1 MEPRQSEIGNWQS
14 AMTCG
19 SDVAGNMRVFQ
30 TRFESSNLSCC
41 LLFSALL
48 IRENPRLSAANNQN
62 ERRCRVMPLNGRVLL
77 LNQTY
82 EPLGT
87 VSVARA
93 IIMTFK
99 NTVTVEELDGD
110 RVLHSPHAEYP
121 VPSVIRRRTY
131 INIRRRREASATR
144 RLRIYMRDKF
154 RCQYCG
160 EKKPAAAL
168 TFDHILPRS
177 RGGDNSPVNVV
188 TACIKC
194 NNRKSNRTPEEARMP
209 LLTSQSALRVN
220 SSVWFFATMPRLGP
234 SGGSISSWMNKRSWV
249 LGLRSLMFRAKSR
262 VSSP

>member
-1 MEPRQSEIGNWQS
+1 
-14 AMTCG
+14 
-19 SDVAGNMRVFQ
+19 
-30 TRFESSNLSCC
+30 
-41 LLFSALL
+41 
-48 IRENPRLSAANNQN
+48 
-62 ERRCRVMPLNGRVLL
+62 MPLDGRVLL

-110 RVLHSPHAEYP
+110 RVLRTVREEFP

-131 INIRRRREASATR
+131 INVRRRREVAGMR

-160 EKKPAAAL
+160 EKKAVAAL
-168 TFDHILPRS
+168 TLDHILPRS
-177 RGGDNSPVNVV
+177 RGGDNSPVNIV
-188 TACIKC
+188 TACLKC

-209 LLTSQSALRVN
+209 LLTSQSALRVKLER
-220 SSVWFFATMPRLGP
+220 VVLCHYAEARAQWRKYLFMDVYDDRDVRERVERE
-234 SGGSISSWMNKRSWV
+234 RS
-249 LGLRSLMFRAKSR
+249 R
-262 VSSP
+262 